1 MSQQAAVNC
10 YQTGRDLL
18 RFQSVVQSSDG
29 ALSIPSHENSM
40 LGINLPLRFLFG
52 PKLLLLLAVLL
63 DEFFGVVQ
71 LQQIEGLRL
80 GQDQSM
86 LGFEVE
92 PGGGGLV
99 VEGDESSGSL
109 QQPEPGL
116 GVEGRLQVPEEGQI
130 RCGLV
135 T

>member
-1 MSQQAAVNC
+1 M
-10 YQTGRDLL
+10 L
-18 RFQSVVQSSDG
+18 R
-29 ALSIPSHENSM
+29 
-40 LGINLPLRFLFG
+40 INLPLRFLFG
-52 PKLLLLLAVLL
+52 PKLLLLSAVLL

-80 GQDQSM
+80 GQGQSM

-92 PGGGGLV
+92 PGGGGLA
-99 VEGDESSGSL
+99 VEGDESSGGL
-109 QQPEPGL
+109 QQLESGL